1 MSACLYSITR
11 IHSAVLHCIGVGY
24 SDGTLATAF
33 FGIINYLSKDAHS
46 NLYVSDH
53 IYDDA
58 GADLSTNRPV
68 SLNNA
73 NVTTLAGGCKY
84 IYSLISA
91 DEVPVM

>member
-1 MSACLYSITR
+1 MTR
-11 IHSAVLHCIGVGY
+11 IHFSVWHCIGVGY

-58 GADLSTNRPV
+58 GAVLSTIRRV
-68 SLNNA
+68 SLNSA

-84 IYSLISA
+84 ILLINFSL
-91 DEVPVM
+91 